1 MTLSYSGYAVKTAK
15 HGITKSVLGSVT
27 QKSLKMMSTSALIAK
42 SNYYVLNYVE
52 KLLIPLCNCCTIFHT
67 GSNVHIGAARMWWV
81 GLEKLQ
87 LLDQEGEVVG

>member
-52 KLLIPLCNCCTIFHT
+52 KLLIPLCIDVTVVRYFIP
-67 GSNVHIGAARMWWV
+67 
-81 GLEKLQ
+81 
-87 LLDQEGEVVG
+87 EVMFILAPRACGGWG